1 MLLFMFVMKVLQFL
15 FFFKQPYFVQKAIT
29 EPLWL
34 DVVSVYLRISVVDDL
49 THEISIKH
57 SFCND

>member
-1 MLLFMFVMKVLQFL
+1 MLLFMFIMKVLQFIFL
-15 FFFKQPYFVQKAIT
+15 KQHYFVQKART

-34 DVVSVYLRISVVDDL
+34 DVVSVYLRISMIDDL